1 MELSIFFSVHFSIA
15 HPYFTLFNNLI
26 PTFMREAQLF
36 LIRRSLCFNLAF
48 VTDHEMPSEIF
59 KEETHLNRLKEEGN
73 DQ

>member
-1 MELSIFFSVHFSIA
+1 MH
-15 HPYFTLFNNLI
+15 
-26 PTFMREAQLF
+26 EAQLF